1 LARTKRVDMEKHKIS
16 LMMMAG
22 AIAFYVIFGIV
33 VPDVFYGS
41 PEAATRPVEHATAAL
56 GQVLR
61 KISPYFAIVFGAY
74 ALARFIKELRG

>member
-1 LARTKRVDMEKHKIS
+1 MKNRPSDKELINA
-16 LMMMAG
+16 MMMAG